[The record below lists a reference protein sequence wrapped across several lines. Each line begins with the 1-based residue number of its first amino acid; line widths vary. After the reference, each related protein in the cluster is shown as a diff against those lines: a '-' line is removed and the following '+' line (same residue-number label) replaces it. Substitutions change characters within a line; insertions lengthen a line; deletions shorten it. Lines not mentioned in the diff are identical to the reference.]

1 MGSVRVWGWVWGCG
15 WRFRDYMGTL
25 QGEGLRILVIV
36 LVFGVRVTSKV
47 ECMGSSVR
55 VHGSSWGSRSQI
67 S

>member
-1 MGSVRVWGWVWGCG
+1 
-15 WRFRDYMGTL
+15 MGTL

-55 VHGSSWGSRSQI
+55 VHGLSWESRNQI